1 MPPIF
6 FALRHFSTR
15 SIFIVTGCVIA
26 LLFAIYPPAK
36 SAVAISSGDLI
47 KGPTDAVYYYGQNGK
62 RFVFPNAKTYFT
74 WYTDFS
80 TVKTISAGE
89 LASIPLGG
97 NVTYR
102 PGVKLV
108 KIMTDPKVYAV
119 AANGVL
125 RWVKTEAV
133 ARTLHGLDWNK
144 KVDDIPDAF
153 FVNYT
158 VGADIASVSDF
169 SPSLEMFVAKDI
181 NVDKKLVK
189 PRIYHGVSTHSWS
202 NLITPG
208 GAQMAKIKS
217 EVDAYEGAVGR
228 LVSWVAFGHEW
239 KADGPSFPLAV
250 ATSIKN
256 RGATP
261 LIYLTLRS
269 VDEGKPDPLYNLDA
283 IISGQLDKD
292 FIAWADEAKKFGSE
306 LIVDWGW
313 EMNGDWAAWSGSL
326 NGGAIEGPRRFRTAY
341 RHIVQLMRGRGANN
355 IRWAFHINFPEYP
368 AESWNAFENYYPGDD
383 VIDATGVSIYGAQ
396 NPTDEVCHPFVPLM
410 DTAYARLTRMAPSKP
425 IFVFEF
431 ATPMGHP
438 LCPQTVWAG
447 DALSGIFA
455 SRWPAVSG
463 FAWWNDYWSQDS
475 NPIHDTEMRVENLP
489 ELKKVFRSHLTD
501 PNNVGDRPP
510 VFQKTVVDQTQLP
523 LKTLAEK
530 RGLRF
535 GAFYDSSFRGA
546 IHDQIFEKEFNVM
559 TAGIFW
565 GDSSRPSRTEFD
577 FTDMDTKVNFGRAR
591 GMDVHGHTLVWYA
604 PSDLPDWFQALPHTE
619 VEAAMNEHIDRV
631 VGRYKGKIKVWDVVN
646 EPVNDVD
653 GALRTGHQWFNAM
666 GHDYIRKA
674 FVRAQAADPTAILR
688 LSEYDIETNAG
699 TVKFN
704 GVKKLLKDL
713 KSKGAPVH
721 ALGWQLHIKPGD
733 VDANTLLARMN
744 EIADLGFDNYITE
757 LDVELPKNAT
767 AADYEA
773 QKQTYKMI
781 VETFLKVRRRQSL
794 VVWGLRD
801 GSPEWAT
808 DLHPLLFDEK
818 LNKKPAYFG
827 VQEALK

>member
-1 MPPIF
+1 MPPLSKMIF
-6 FALRHFSTR
+6 SSFLLLAVCFVLFLSVSR
-15 SIFIVTGCVIA
+15 SHAASIT
-26 LLFAIYPPAK
+26 
-36 SAVAISSGDLI
+36 SGDLI
-47 KGPTDAVYYYGQNGK
+47 KGSTDAVYYYGQNAK

-74 WYTDFS
+74 WYADFT
-80 TVKTISAGE
+80 TVKTITADE

-97 NVTYR
+97 NATYR

-108 KIMTDPKVYAV
+108 KITTDPKVYAV
-119 AANGVL
+119 SANGVL
-125 RWVKTEAV
+125 RWVKTEAL
-133 ARTLHGLDWNK
+133 AISLYGSDWSK

-158 VGADIASVSDF
+158 VGADISSTADF
-169 SPSLEMFVAKDI
+169 SPSLEMLVAKNI

-202 NLITPG
+202 NFITPG
-208 GAQMAKIKS
+208 GAQVQKIKS
-217 EVDAYEGAVGR
+217 EVDAYEVAVGR

-269 VDEGKPDPLYNLDA
+269 VDEGKLDPLYNLDA
-283 IISGQLDKD
+283 IISGKFDKD

-326 NGGAIEGPRRFRTAY
+326 NGGTIEGPRRFRTAY

-368 AESWNAFENYYPGDD
+368 AESWNAFENYYTGD
-383 VIDATGVSIYGAQ
+383 VGFGVTGVSNYGAQ
-396 NPTDEVCHPFVPLM
+396 NPMDEVCHPFVPLM

-431 ATPMGHP
+431 ATPRGHP
-438 LCPQTVWAG
+438 LCPQTAWAG

-455 SRWPAVSG
+455 GRWPAVSG
-463 FAWWNDYWSQDS
+463 FAWWNDYWSQDN
-475 NPIHDTEMRVENLP
+475 NPMHDTEMRVEKLP
-489 ELKKVFRSHLTD
+489 ELKKVFMSHLTD

-530 RGLRF
+530 RGIRF
-535 GAFYDSSFRGA
+535 GALYQYGFRG
-546 IHDQIFEKEFNVM
+546 DTYDRLFETDMNTIV
-559 TAGIFW
+559 AGTFMAD
-565 GDSSRPSRTEFD
+565 GSRSSRTEFSFD
-577 FTDMDTKVNFGRAR
+577 EMDYKVNFGRAR
-591 GMDVHGHTLVWYA
+591 GMEVHGHTLVWFDEVPPWLKA
-604 PSDLPDWFQALPHTE
+604 VPNSE
-619 VEAAMNEHIDRV
+619 VETIMNEHIDKTI
-631 VGRYKGKIKVWDVVN
+631 GRYKGSIKLWDVVN
-646 EPVNDVD
+646 EAVNDGD
-653 GALRTGHQWFNAM
+653 TGTLRQGHKWFEAM

-674 FVRAQAADPTAILR
+674 YIRARAADPSAILR
-688 LSEYDIETNAG
+688 YNDYGMQDNKAKYD
-699 TVKFN
+699 
-704 GVKKLLKDL
+704 GVKALLLDL
-713 KSKGAPVH
+713 KNKGTPVQ
-721 ALGWQLHIKPGD
+721 ALGWQMHVKPNSFD
-733 VDANTLLARMN
+733 PAELLMRMN

-757 LDVELPKNAT
+757 LDVELSENPS
-767 AADYEA
+767 AADYEK
-773 QKQTYKMI
+773 QKQTIKVV
-781 VETFLKVRRRQSL
+781 VETALKARRFKSI

-801 GSPEWAT
+801 GDPDWLT
-808 DLHPLLFDEK
+808 NNHPQIFDEN
-818 LNKKPAYFG
+818 LNKKPSYYG